1 MRDLRVAIIAI
12 SDAAKKPLARIRR
25 KIIAASNQKLSKTIF
40 GHSYSAKA
48 GCLTGAFS
56 RFRDLN
62 GATSIGKGQRWP
74 AGFDIGELDLIKA
87 SATEKG
93 KDRHLPI

>member
-1 MRDLRVAIIAI
+1 
-12 SDAAKKPLARIRR
+12 LARISR

-40 GHSYSAKA
+40 GYSYITKA

-62 GATSIGKGQRWP
+62 GATSIGKGQCWP
-74 AGFDIGELDLIKA
+74 AGLDMSGFNLIKA
-87 SATEKG
+87 SAAEKG
-93 KDRHLPI
+93 KARHLPI